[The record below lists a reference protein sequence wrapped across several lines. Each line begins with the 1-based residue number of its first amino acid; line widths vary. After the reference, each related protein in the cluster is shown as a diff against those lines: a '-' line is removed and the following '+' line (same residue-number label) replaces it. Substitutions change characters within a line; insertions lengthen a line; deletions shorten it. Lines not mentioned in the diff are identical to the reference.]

1 MGHLLPTIQKMCFW
15 FLRLLYG
22 FHQQGAER
30 LAGFLIEIY
39 MGFMVLSCVHVFMH
53 VFGHARMNIKGIFP
67 FPLGKICSQ
76 VVVWPYSHICLGDV

>member
-39 MGFMVLSCVHVFMH
+39 TGFMVLSCVYVCWGVFQHAHVD
-53 VFGHARMNIKGIFP
+53 IKYTVN
-67 FPLGKICSQ
+67 FPLGEM
-76 VVVWPYSHICLGDV
+76 

>member
-30 LAGFLIEIY
+30 LADFLIEIY
-39 MGFMVLSCVHVFMH
+39 IGFMLLFSCKRLCMCAGG
-53 VFGHARMNIKGIFP
+53 VFGHAHMNIKRYISFSA
-67 FPLGKICSQ
+67 GKNI
-76 VVVWPYSHICLGDV
+76 